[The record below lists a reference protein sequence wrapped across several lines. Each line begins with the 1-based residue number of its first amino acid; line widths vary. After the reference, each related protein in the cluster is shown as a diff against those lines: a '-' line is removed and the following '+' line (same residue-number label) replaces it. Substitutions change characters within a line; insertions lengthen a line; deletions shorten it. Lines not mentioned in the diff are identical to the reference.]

1 MKTLSCVWSRNIF
14 FSFFRRELKTIR
26 LFNHLSTSLVML
38 GKKSR
43 PLQNKMLAFTGV
55 VFIENFL
62 NNFVKM
68 DTIHGVFHFSKKLLS
83 IKTCDGNS

>member
-1 MKTLSCVWSRNIF
+1 
-14 FSFFRRELKTIR
+14 
-26 LFNHLSTSLVML
+26 ML
-38 GKKSR
+38 EKKISR

-83 IKTCDGNS
+83 I